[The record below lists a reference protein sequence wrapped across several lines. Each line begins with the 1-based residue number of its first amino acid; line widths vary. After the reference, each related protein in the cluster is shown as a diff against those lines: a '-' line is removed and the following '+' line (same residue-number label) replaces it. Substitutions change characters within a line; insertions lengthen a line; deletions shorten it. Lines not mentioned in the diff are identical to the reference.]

1 MSIIRPVKPKPGWEL
16 IPNHF
21 AEDTSLSED
30 AVAVGLW
37 LATKPN
43 GWEVRPAAIQAA
55 FSRRP
60 GKPRGREWWARI
72 STELRNANYLRLS
85 RIHGDGGKFSSV
97 WDFNVFGFGDN
108 VADSGSAV
116 VGSAGIGSAV
126 VGSAPLYNQHS
137 ANPIPT
143 TTTTNNHHQSVVV
156 VDDIENLIEAGVW
169 AEGLTRQIRNGT
181 GLRRKIR
188 TRLLDSG
195 PNTEDL
201 HALRAWRAY
210 QERSS
215 ADQAQQEQKRVAAAS
230 CKQQHAEQVAQVDVF
245 LQSLDEAVYT
255 AIVKE
260 FGEFLATHNNTVFQY
275 FRRDSLKNKFVE
287 SAFRS
292 YIHSHYPTQDQQEVA
307 A

>member
-37 LATKPN
+37 LAVKPE
-43 GWEVRPAAIQAA
+43 GWEVRPSAIQAA

-60 GKPRGREWWARI
+60 GKPRGREWWARV
-72 STELRNANYLRLS
+72 STELRQANYLRLS
-85 RIHGDGGKFSSV
+85 RIHGDGGKFSSA
-97 WDFNVFGFGDN
+97 WDFNVFGFGEN
-108 VADSGSAV
+108 VADTGSAV
-116 VGSAGIGSAV
+116 VGSAGIGSANA
-126 VGSAPLYNQHS
+126 GSAPLYNQYS

-143 TTTTNNHHQSVVV
+143 TTHHQPVV

-169 AEGLTRQIRNGT
+169 AEGLTRPIKNET

-195 PNTEDL
+195 PNAEDL

-215 ADQAQQEQKRVAAAS
+215 ADQAQQERDRAAAAS
-230 CKQQHAEQVAQVDVF
+230 REQQRAAQAARADAF
-245 LQSLDEAVYT
+245 LQSLDEASRA

-260 FGEFLATHNNTVFQY
+260 FGEWLSMHNKAVFQY
-275 FRRDSLKNKFVE
+275 FRRDGLNSKFAASE
-287 SAFRS
+287 FKS
-292 YIHSHYPTQDQQEVA
+292 YIHSHYLTQQEVA